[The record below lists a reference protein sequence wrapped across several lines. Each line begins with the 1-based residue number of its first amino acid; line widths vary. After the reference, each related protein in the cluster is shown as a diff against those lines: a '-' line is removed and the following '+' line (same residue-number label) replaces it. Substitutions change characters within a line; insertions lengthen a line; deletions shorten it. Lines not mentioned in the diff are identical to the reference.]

1 MFILE
6 LGSIKEEYPD
16 LDSAMIDCFEVYP
29 DADFSDWNELGTE
42 TWMTIYENNKTN
54 SIIVGRITDVAP

>member
-1 MFILE
+1 MFVLE

-29 DADFSDWNELGTE
+29 DADFSDWHESGTQ
-42 TWMTIYENNKTN
+42 TWMVVYENNKTN
-54 SIIVGRITDVAP
+54 SIAVGRILEVVP